1 MLRATFI
8 GHDASR
14 TGSPI
19 ALLRF
24 LGWLGVE
31 QDVSARLLLLR
42 GGPLVRNYE
51 EVVATKVLRAPG
63 ILRRRTRRAAAAL
76 VAAFGAGEGVIEKRT
91 TARVAALP
99 AGRVFGRPDVV
110 VANSF
115 PSGMALSESL
125 RSTRSGRP
133 RSALRRPPIILH
145 LHEMRSALEQL
156 AAWSDDGGGVSPLE
170 LISNVV
176 AMANLVVV
184 PSRLAEADLTDL
196 TRGTAAS
203 AVPVRVVPEPVG
215 VGVAVGVLVG
225 VAVDVFVGVA
235 VGVLV
240 GVAVG
245 VLVGVAVGVLVGVT
259 VTVLVFVGVA
269 VGVLV
274 GVGVA
279 VLVTVFVGVAV
290 GVFVGVAVAVL
301 VGGGGDVVPVPVSS
315 AMMSRSRL

>member
-203 AVPVRVVPEPVG
+203 AVPVRVVPEPVD
-215 VGVAVGVLVG
+215 VGYV
-225 VAVDVFVGVA
+225 
-235 VGVLV
+235 
-240 GVAVG
+240 
-245 VLVGVAVGVLVGVT
+245 
-259 VTVLVFVGVA
+259 
-269 VGVLV
+269 
-274 GVGVA
+274 
-279 VLVTVFVGVAV
+279 
-290 GVFVGVAVAVL
+290 
-301 VGGGGDVVPVPVSS
+301 
-315 AMMSRSRL
+315 RSRARKDRGALGWSHRRPIVLGCGTPELRKGIDLFAEVARKVHS